1 MKKIFFL
8 ILIVVIHNTATA
20 QNVGIGTTTPASKLH
35 LVGNLLQEN
44 GTITLNNAASI
55 IQLQNLGVNKTYLQ
69 LSGDNLRLGTNGGN
83 QFGKIIIRMAG
94 ADRVLIDSTGNTQ
107 ILGLQDASLTS
118 DGYITLGS
126 VTDRNMVLDNNE
138 IIVRSNGGVD
148 NLILQNDGGNVGIGT
163 GSPTQRLDVNG
174 NIRSSAGILA
184 DGDMIINNTGATLQ
198 LRNGSNVNKG
208 FFQLSGDNVRIGT
221 NSGNSTG
228 NLIIRMNANDRV
240 TINPAGDID
249 LDGKITRS
257 AATGT
262 VNLLPKCFGTVASD
276 GTIISGSGNFTVSKG
291 ITGNYN
297 ISFTGYSASNTVF
310 IGTCFSG
317 FGNAGGL
324 TLNGNLFSN
333 NILVI
338 TKEIDGTYRD
348 ASFSFI
354 IYQGN

>member
-1 MKKIFFL
+1 MKKLFFL
-8 ILIVVIHNTATA
+8 LLTVTAHQITTA
-20 QNVGIGTTTPASKLH
+20 QNVGIGTITPSSRLH
-35 LVGNLLQEN
+35 LVGNLLQES
-44 GTITLNNAASI
+44 GTVTLNNPNGI
-55 IQLQNLGVNKTYLQ
+55 IQFQNTAVNKTFMQ
-69 LSGDNLRLGTNGGN
+69 LAGDNLRIGTNSGN
-83 QFGKIIIRMAG
+83 QFGKTIFRMSGQDRII
-94 ADRVLIDSTGNTQ
+94 IDSTGNMQ
-107 ILGLQDASLTS
+107 VLGLQDASLTS
-118 DGYITLGS
+118 HGYLTLGS
-126 VTDRNMVLDNNE
+126 ITGDNLIIDNNE
-138 IIVRSNGGVD
+138 IMARNNGNAD
-148 NLILQNDGGNVGIGT
+148 NLILQNDGGNLGVGVA
-163 GSPTQRLDVNG
+163 SPAAKLHINGDV
-174 NIRSSAGILA
+174 IVA
-184 DGDMIINNTGATLQ
+184 NTGASLQ
-198 LRNGSNVNKG
+198 LRDENNINKG

-262 VNLLPKCFGTVASD
+262 VNLLPKCFGTVASG
-276 GTIISGSGNFTVSKG
+276 GTIISGSGNFTVTKG
-291 ITGNYN
+291 ISGNYN

-317 FGNAGGL
+317 SGNAGGL